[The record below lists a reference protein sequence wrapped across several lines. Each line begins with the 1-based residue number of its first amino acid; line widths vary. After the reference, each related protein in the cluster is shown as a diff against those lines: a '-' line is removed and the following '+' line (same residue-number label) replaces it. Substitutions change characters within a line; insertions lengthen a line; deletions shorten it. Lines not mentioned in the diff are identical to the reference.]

1 MTGVYAIVIALAV
14 VLALMGILVVGL
26 LRSHADIL
34 RRLEGI
40 GAGLEGADHDHSP
53 TSQIMLTRR
62 ESAPKA
68 IDRQVTGITPDGE
81 PVVMSLGIGSD
92 PTLVAF
98 LSTTCSTCTPF
109 WEGLQSSL
117 MHFGGHRHRVVIVTL
132 GESEESPTRAQSLAK
147 HEVDVVMSS
156 TTWQDFE
163 VPGAPYFVLLEPGS
177 GRVVGEGSAMTFESL
192 EEFLS
197 DATNDQ
203 KWDLQTSGR
212 LESEESRI
220 DAELR
225 RAGILP
231 GDPRLYHVKGEIA
244 EDGE

>member
-1 MTGVYAIVIALAV
+1 MAAVYGIVIALAV
-14 VLALMGILVVGL
+14 VVALLGILVLGL

-34 RRLEGI
+34 RRLESI
-40 GAGLEGADHDHSP
+40 GAGLDGGGVHDHS
-53 TSQIMLTRR
+53 SQITLTRR
-62 ESAPKA
+62 EPGPAQS
-68 IDRQVTGITPDGE
+68 RQVTGITPDGE
-81 PVVMSLGIGSD
+81 PVVLSLGVGSD

-109 WEGLQSSL
+109 WEGLQSSS

-132 GESEESPTRAQSLAK
+132 GESEESPTRAQSMAK
-147 HEVDVVMSS
+147 PEVDVVMSS
-156 TTWQDFE
+156 STWSEFE
-163 VPGAPYFVLLEPGS
+163 VPGAPYFALIEPET

-203 KWDLQTSGR
+203 KWDLETSQR
-212 LESEESRI
+212 YESEESRI
-220 DAELR
+220 DADLR

-231 GDPRLYHVKGEIA
+231 GDPRLYPQKDEIA
-244 EDGE
+244 EDES